1 VTGDFGGDG
10 FEGPQLRP
18 FDRLGR
24 CRRGGG
30 VAGGEDREEKK
41 EERNETEEHLVETVG
56 RSPVAA
62 SVD

>member
-1 VTGDFGGDG
+1 MYVDKKKGKT
-10 FEGPQLRP
+10 E
-18 FDRLGR
+18 
-24 CRRGGG
+24 
-30 VAGGEDREEKK
+30 K